1 MRRTSTETSRDL
13 RRRPLTRAVW
23 ALLPLFAAC
32 GPDTTLE
39 SVASSATTLVQE
51 QAAALG
57 LAEAPT
63 SSEPS
68 TERVAG
74 AAPGGGTTGNSGK
87 KTSKGT
93 ARSPMPWQPVPLTGA
108 VVRGTEP
115 AAARSLS
122 ETLGRLRQL
131 AQVEEVRL
139 LGGWLSDKTLSRL
152 PERDQAMLPIAPRRL
167 QQALQ
172 GEVVAVRFEGGRA
185 LVELAAPRRRR
196 VLVFYLERNQW
207 RWDLLAEVSALTSGP
222 TLPGVAQGGPET
234 LPTLREA
241 VEGIRGV
248 GPLVAAFETSLGTF
262 RCELAEVQSR
272 ASVAL
277 FASLARGR
285 VKSLVSDGDGPRS
298 WQAVPYYDGTLLQT
312 QEGEVI
318 AGGSRGGHGE
328 SGLRID
334 DELRLDET
342 FRDRGALVLDHDGP
356 GTASGR
362 FRVAIRAQP
371 EWRDRYARI
380 GTCRDLDVLTRIARA
395 STATRLVTVELQ
407 RGY

>member
-1 MRRTSTETSRDL
+1 MARGAL
-13 RRRPLTRAVW
+13 
-23 ALLPLFAAC
+23 ALLPLLAAC
-32 GPDTTLE
+32 APDATLE
-39 SVASSATTLVQE
+39 SVAQSAGALVQT

-57 LAEAPT
+57 LADAPT
-63 SSEPS
+63 SSAASADLSAGRRPDDRLKAPS
-68 TERVAG
+68 TK
-74 AAPGGGTTGNSGK
+74 P
-87 KTSKGT
+87 SKGT
-93 ARSPMPWQPVPLTGA
+93 ARSPIPWQPVPLTGA
-108 VVRGTEP
+108 VLRGSEP
-115 AAARSLS
+115 QATPSLS

-139 LGGWLSDKTLSRL
+139 LGAWLSDKTLSRL
-152 PERDQAMLPIAPRRL
+152 PERDRAMLPVAPRRL

-185 LVELAAPRRRR
+185 LVELATPRQRR
-196 VLVFYLERNQW
+196 VLVFYLERGQW
-207 RWDLLAEVSALTSGP
+207 RWDLLAAVPALASGP
-222 TLPGVAQGGPET
+222 TRPGAAPGGPEA

-248 GPLVAAFETSLGTF
+248 GPLVAVFETSLGTF

-272 ASVAL
+272 TSVAL

-285 VKSLVSDGDGPRS
+285 VKALVSDGDGPRT
-298 WQAVPYYDGTLLQT
+298 WQAIPYYDGTLLQP
-312 QEGEVI
+312 EHGEVI
-318 AGGSRGGHGE
+318 AGGRRGGHGD

-334 DELRLDET
+334 DELRLDEP

-362 FRVAIRAQP
+362 FRVALRLQP

-380 GTCRDLDVLTRIARA
+380 GTCRDLDILTRIARA
-395 STATRLVTVELQ
+395 TTATRLITVEFE
-407 RGY
+407 RGL